1 MRLDHLRELYRYND
15 WATAQVLTRLRTVP
29 PEVFVRD
36 LGSSFASLRDTFAH
50 LAAAEWIWLERW
62 HGHNPTAP
70 PPWAA
75 SPDLAVLEAALQDVA
90 QQRVAYLATLAEA
103 SLDAVLHFHLLSGS
117 PEHHVL
123 YDLLVHV
130 VAFTAITWS
139 ENPNPNTTS
148 CTTCWSTWSTIP
160 PTTGGSS
167 SRCCGRWAPKGLPPT
182 SSCSKRRC
190 GVKDPDSEPP
200 PCVSSGC

>member
-50 LAAAEWIWLERW
+50 LVMAEWIWLERW

-70 PPWAA
+70 PPWAT

-90 QQRVAYLATLAEA
+90 QRRVAYLATLAEA

-130 VAFTAITWS
+130 VNHSTYHRGQLITLLRQVGA
-139 ENPNPNTTS
+139 E
-148 CTTCWSTWSTIP
+148 
-160 PTTGGSS
+160 
-167 SRCCGRWAPKGLPPT
+167 
-182 SSCSKRRC
+182 
-190 GVKDPDSEPP
+190 GVATDLIVFKKAMRGEGP
-200 PCVSSGC
+200 